1 MILMTTETF
10 EVFVMSP
17 AKLWIFKLYVY
28 IYFSRS
34 PELSSYNIASELII
48 IKTHVILAFL
58 TNQLTSTVI
67 VSIFS
72 VDTLLNWSIH
82 ILDELYQNGLVHG
95 IHWAVIISELNTLIS
110 CIIMISWFITFRH
123 HCVCTTQAFTWR
135 SLFCLSTWN

>member
-82 ILDELYQNGLVHG
+82 ILDELHQNGLVHG

-110 CIIMISWFITFRH
+110 CIIMISWFISFRH

>member
-34 PELSSYNIASELII
+34 PELSSYNIAPELII
-48 IKTHVILAFL
+48 IKMHVILAFL
-58 TNQLTSTVI
+58 TNQLTSTII

-82 ILDELYQNGLVHG
+82 ILDELHQNRLVHG